1 MTECNVAHQLGDT
14 DKPNKIRVAVLTS
27 VHAPFDTRI
36 FYKECKTLA
45 ASGYEVVLIV
55 PHDRDFLSD
64 RVQIRAIPLPKNRRE
79 RMVKTVWQVF
89 KAAWHENCDIY
100 HFHDPELIP
109 IGLFLKAKGKKVI
122 YDVHEDVPRDILSKT
137 WIAEPLRR
145 TIAFIFEK
153 IENLASRNLN
163 VVVSSTPF
171 ICNRFLRIGCKAI
184 TVKNYPLKDELHL
197 PNIDW
202 NAKERAVCY
211 VGGIDKIR
219 GIFEMVQAIG
229 QTDAKLLLG
238 GKFSDVNQQNLATT
252 MEGWANVE
260 ALGQLGRN
268 EIAQVLS
275 RAMAGLVVLHP
286 LENYLDA
293 LPVKMFEYM
302 SAGIPIIASNFP
314 LWKEIVE
321 GNQCGIC
328 VDPMNPGEIAGAI
341 QLILDNPDE
350 AKRMGENGR
359 QAVEEKYNWQPEGE
373 VLLKTYEDLL

>member
-27 VHAPFDTRI
+27 VHSPLDTRI
-36 FYKECKTLA
+36 FYKECRTLA
-45 ASGYEVVLIV
+45 TSGYEVVLIV
-55 PHDRDFLSD
+55 PHDRDFISD

-79 RMVKTVWQVF
+79 RMVKTLWQLF
-89 KAAWHENCDIY
+89 KAALQENCDIY
-100 HFHDPELIP
+100 HFHDPEIIP

-137 WIAEPLRR
+137 WIAAPLRR

-153 IENLASRNLN
+153 IENLASRHLN
-163 VVVSSTPF
+163 VVVASTPF

-184 TVKNYPLKDELHL
+184 TVKNYPLKDELYL

-202 NAKERAVCY
+202 HTKERAVCY

-260 ALGQLGRN
+260 ALGHLGRN

-314 LWKEIVE
+314 LWKEIIE

-328 VDPMNPGEIAGAI
+328 VDPINPAEIAAAI
-341 QLILDNPDE
+341 QLILDDPDE

-359 QAVEEKYNWQPEGE
+359 QAVEEKYNWQQECE
-373 VLLKTYEDLL
+373 VLLKIYEDLF

>member
-1 MTECNVAHQLGDT
+1 MTKCNLVHQLGDT

-36 FYKECKTLA
+36 FYKECRTLT

-64 RVQIRAIPLPKNRRE
+64 GVQIRAIPQPKNRLE

-89 KAAWHENCDIY
+89 KAAWQENCDIY

-109 IGLFLKAKGKKVI
+109 IGLLLKAKGKKVI

-145 TIAFIFEK
+145 TIAFIIEK

-163 VVVSSTPF
+163 VVVSSTPL

-184 TVKNYPLKDELHL
+184 TVKNFPLKDELHL

-202 NAKERAVCY
+202 HAKERAVCY

-238 GKFSDVNQQNLATT
+238 GKFSDVNQQNRATT
-252 MEGWANVE
+252 MKGWQNVE
-260 ALGQLGRN
+260 ALGQLGRT
-268 EIAQVLS
+268 EVAQVLS
-275 RAMAGLVVLHP
+275 RSMAGLVVLHP

-328 VDPMNPGEIAGAI
+328 VDPMNPGEIAAAI
-341 QLILDNPDE
+341 QLILDDPDE

-359 QAVEEKYNWQPEGE
+359 QAVEEKYNWQQEGE
-373 VLLKTYEDLL
+373 VLLKIYEDLF